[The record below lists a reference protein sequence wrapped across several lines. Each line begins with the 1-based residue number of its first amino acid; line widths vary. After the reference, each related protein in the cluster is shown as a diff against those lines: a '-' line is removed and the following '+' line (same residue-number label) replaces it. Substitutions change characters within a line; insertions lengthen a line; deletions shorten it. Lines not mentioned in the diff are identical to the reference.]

1 MVGGRVPTSGVLP
14 APRTFVASTRA
25 LAVRT
30 LGVLGG
36 EDWNDLSRRLQDMTH
51 RIRRVW
57 TSILAVA
64 PLAAVVL
71 VEAAMRRW

>member
-1 MVGGRVPTSGVLP
+1 MAHR
-14 APRTFVASTRA
+14 F
-25 LAVRT
+25 
-30 LGVLGG
+30 
-36 EDWNDLSRRLQDMTH
+36 RR
-51 RIRRVW
+51 IW

>member
-1 MVGGRVPTSGVLP
+1 MAHRV
-14 APRTFVASTRA
+14 
-25 LAVRT
+25 
-30 LGVLGG
+30 
-36 EDWNDLSRRLQDMTH
+36 RR
-51 RIRRVW
+51 IW

>member
-1 MVGGRVPTSGVLP
+1 MVD
-14 APRTFVASTRA
+14 RA
-25 LAVRT
+25 
-30 LGVLGG
+30 
-36 EDWNDLSRRLQDMTH
+36 RR
-51 RIRRVW
+51 IW